1 MLLLLQRKR
10 IKKLNKT
17 PVFVLEYFSMQ
28 TIKAYT
34 KNALFYF
41 FVFFLISS
49 PISSSAQTSNLINE
63 TQDQKEARL
72 RAELAQV
79 EAEQRETEKILVQA
93 QNQSSSLKRD
103 ILILDTKIKA
113 AELNIKAKNILIESL
128 GKDINQKVKT
138 IDSLSARIDR
148 GHESLAQIL
157 RKTNEIDDITL
168 PEVFLTKKSITDIFS
183 DLDSFDSVQSSLK
196 NTFEQVRNTK
206 AQTETEKNAL
216 DKRRNQEMDA
226 KYVIEQERISI
237 KSNQGEKQRL
247 LTISKN
253 NEQTYSQIISEK
265 QKQAAK
271 IKAALF
277 ALRDSESIPFGEALK
292 YANSASKI
300 TGVRPAFLLAIL
312 TQESSLGANVGT
324 CYLTDTQSGAGI
336 SIKSGNTYKNV
347 MKPERDVAPFLNITK
362 TLGLDPMKTKVS
374 CPQSVGWGGA
384 MGPAQFIPSTWMLF
398 KDRIASATGTSFPNP
413 WNPQDAFMASAIY
426 LGDLGAIS
434 GSYTGEQNAACK
446 YYSGKSCSSSSL
458 IRTYGTQVMAKADN
472 IQRTMINPLN
482 GI

>member
-1 MLLLLQRKR
+1 MRQTYNAYNKSVGRFLLPTL
-10 IKKLNKT
+10 
-17 PVFVLEYFSMQ
+17 
-28 TIKAYT
+28 
-34 KNALFYF
+34 
-41 FVFFLISS
+41 FFLVLIFASQFTFTTVAH
-49 PISSSAQTSNLINE
+49 AQIIANE
-63 TQDQKEARL
+63 TPDQKEARL

-79 EAEQRETEKILVQA
+79 EAEQRETEKILVEA

-113 AELNIKAKNILIESL
+113 AELNIKAKNILIETL

-157 RKTNEIDDITL
+157 RKTNEIDDVSM
-168 PEVFLTKKSITDIFS
+168 PEIILAKKSLTDIFS
-183 DLDSFDSVQSSLK
+183 DIDTFQSVQSSLK
-196 NTFEQVRNTK
+196 TTFEQVRSTRT
-206 AQTETEKNAL
+206 QTETEKNSL

-226 KYVIEQERISI
+226 KYVIEQERVSI

-324 CYLTDTQSGAGI
+324 CYLTDTQSGAGV

-347 MKPERDVAPFLNITK
+347 MKPERDVTPFLSITK
-362 TLGLDPMKTKVS
+362 TLGLDPLKTKVS

-398 KDRIASATGTSFPNP
+398 KDRIASATGSSFPNP

-426 LGDLGAIS
+426 LGDLGAVN

>member
-1 MLLLLQRKR
+1 MQ
-10 IKKLNKT
+10 IKKAYSISAFILLFT
-17 PVFVLEYFSMQ
+17 VFLCFIPV
-28 TIKAYT
+28 
-34 KNALFYF
+34 
-41 FVFFLISS
+41 SS
-49 PISSSAQTSNLINE
+49 YAQTNSILNE

-79 EAEQRETEKILVQA
+79 EAEQRETERVLVEA

-113 AELNIKAKNILIESL
+113 AELNIKAKNILIETL

-157 RKTNEIDDITL
+157 RKTNEIDDVSM
-168 PEVFLTKKSITDIFS
+168 PEIILAKKSLTDIFS
-183 DLDSFDSVQSSLK
+183 DVDTFQSVQSSLK
-196 NTFEQVRNTK
+196 DTFEQIRSTK

-226 KYVIEQERISI
+226 RYVIEQERVSI

-277 ALRDSESIPFGEALK
+277 ALRDSDSIPFGEALK

-324 CYLTDTQSGAGI
+324 CYLTDTQSGAGV

-347 MKPERDVAPFLNITK
+347 MKPERDVTPFLSITK
-362 TLGLDPMKTKVS
+362 TLGLDPLKTKVS

-398 KDRIASATGTSFPNP
+398 KDRIASATGSSFPNP

-426 LGDLGAIS
+426 LGDLGALN